1 MPGYTG
7 GMTRLLPLTAFL
19 LLAGCG
25 SEGEPAPREQPAQIM
40 PEPAAG
46 PVGKAPSREE
56 IAGAKDAASVLRA
69 YYARIE
75 QGDYKGA
82 VRLRSDNRTDPRKL
96 ADNFKAYRSYRAQV
110 GVPGRPV
117 RGGDWLYVRVQIMI
131 TGSYRDGQGFS
142 SAGTVT
148 MRRSVADSAALPDRE
163 WRVYTG

>member
-1 MPGYTG
+1 MQ
-7 GMTRLLPLTAFL
+7 RLVPLTALL

-25 SEGEPAPREQPAQIM
+25 GEREPVPQEQAKQARPKLAP
-40 PEPAAG
+40 G
-46 PVGKAPSREE
+46 PVAQAPSREE
-56 IAGAKDAASVLRA
+56 IAGAKDAASMLRL

-75 QGDYKGA
+75 QGDYAGA
-82 VRLRSDNRTDPRKL
+82 VRLRSDKRTDPQRL
-96 ADNFKAYRSYRAQV
+96 ADSFKAYETYHAQV

-131 TGSYRDGQGFS
+131 TGGYKGGEGFS

-148 MRRSVADSAALPDRE
+148 MRRSVADSAAPADRE